1 MSRLVRFALVALAF
15 GGATLVQ
22 AQTPFI
28 GLHTEH
34 ALPSEVA
41 RMEATQ
47 RDFVQFLAA
56 HRANIPHIPAMTV
69 FQGDDLTYTTVVPM
83 KDLNGLTGVYAD
95 LEGLAAGPDGA
106 RFQEIFARGWKAISH
121 YEEAVLRYDAEHSY
135 RPAKPRR
142 AESDL
147 GFFRIDLYFLKP
159 GTEAEAMAVAKE
171 FRELSKKRNVEMAY
185 DLYWSVV
192 GTELPLLAVRAGGT
206 DQTDWLAA
214 NAAFLSA
221 VGEEGRAL
229 FARAFALSRK
239 IEHHDTWARP
249 DLSLP
254 ATGR

>member
-1 MSRLVRFALVALAF
+1 MSRLFRFALLVFAF
-15 GGATLVQ
+15 GAAPLVQ
-22 AQTPFI
+22 AQPLYL
-28 GLHTEH
+28 GLHKEH

-41 RMEATQ
+41 GMEATQ
-47 RDFVQFLAA
+47 RDFVRFLAA

-69 FQGDDLTYTTVVPM
+69 FQGDDLTYTMVVPM
-83 KDLNGLTGVYAD
+83 KDLNGLTGVYTD

-121 YEEAVLRYDAEHSY
+121 YEEAVLRYDAELSY
-135 RPAKPRR
+135 QPAKPRR
-142 AESDL
+142 AESEL

-159 GTEAEAMAVAKE
+159 GAEAEAMAVSE
-171 FRELSKKRNVEMAY
+171 QFRELSKKKNVEMAY

-192 GTELPLLAVRAGGT
+192 GTELPLLVVRAGGT
-206 DQTDWLAA
+206 DQADWLAA
-214 NAAFLSA
+214 NTAFQAA

-239 IEHHDTWARP
+239 VEHHDTWARP

-254 ATGR
+254 PAGR